1 MVSLP
6 MMAFWWIAGAALA
19 LVWTWRLV
27 QAAIGIRRVP
37 ELTGQQW
44 DCVLDAA
51 PRVSIIVPARNE
63 EAALELALRSLLALD
78 YPDFEIIAINDRST
92 DATGEIMERVAAK
105 SNGKLRII
113 HIDHLPNGWLGKP
126 HAMWRGAQHAS
137 GEWLLF
143 TDADVIFSTDALR
156 RAVACAQSAP
166 THHFVLFPT
175 MIMKSAG
182 ERMMIG
188 FFQCFFLFGYR
199 AWKISD
205 PRSRD
210 HLGVG
215 AFNMLRRAAYESI
228 GTFEALRMEVVEDMK
243 VGKLIKEHG
252 LTQRAAFGR
261 DLLRIHW
268 ASGAMGIVRNLSKNF
283 FAFMKFEWWR
293 ALFACVGLSL
303 LTLGPFLGLA
313 FAPGWSKL
321 GYALATFAI
330 FLTYVGMSRKCDI
343 PAYFFVLHPI
353 GGILFVYTILRSTVV
368 TLWNGGVIWRGTK
381 YPLEELR
388 KGLV

>member
-1 MVSLP
+1 MIVLS
-6 MMAFWWIAGAALA
+6 WIAGAVLA
-19 LVWTWRLV
+19 FVWTWRLCE
-27 QAAIGIRRVP
+27 AAIGIGRVS
-37 ELTGQQW
+37 ELTDSEW
-44 DCVLDAA
+44 DRALDPA

-63 EAALELALRSLLALD
+63 DAGLEPALQSLLALA
-78 YPDFEIIAINDRST
+78 YPGYEVIAVNDRST
-92 DATGEIMERVAAK
+92 DATGEIMERLAQE
-105 SNGKLRII
+105 SGGKLRVI
-113 HIDHLPNGWLGKP
+113 HVDHLPNGWLGKP
-126 HAMWRGAQHAS
+126 HAMWRGAQQAS

-143 TDADVIFSTDALR
+143 TDADVVFRPDALS
-156 RAVACAQSAP
+156 RALACAESVP
-166 THHFVLFPT
+166 TDHFVLFPT
-175 MIMKSAG
+175 MVMKSAG
-182 ERMMIG
+182 ERMMIA

-199 AWKISD
+199 AWKIPD

-215 AFNMLRRAAYESI
+215 AFNMLRRAAYDKI

-293 ALFACVGLSL
+293 ALGACAGLSL

-313 FAPGWSKL
+313 LAPGWSKL
-321 GYALATFAI
+321 GYAIATLVV

-343 PAYFFVLHPI
+343 PAYFVVLHPI
-353 GGILFVYTILRSTVV
+353 GGILFVYTILRSMAV
-368 TLWNGGVIWRGTK
+368 TLWSGGVTWRGTK

>member
-1 MVSLP
+1 MELLP
-6 MMAFWWIAGAALA
+6 MMAFRWIAGAALA
-19 LVWTWRLV
+19 FVWIWRLCE
-27 QAAIGIRRVP
+27 AAIGIRRVP
-37 ELTGQQW
+37 ELTDPQW
-44 DCVLDAA
+44 NAPLNQT

-63 EAALELALRSLLALD
+63 DAALEPAMRSLLALD
-78 YPDFEIIAINDRST
+78 YPDYEVIAVNDRST
-92 DATGEIMERVAAK
+92 DSTGEIMDRLRPESGA
-105 SNGKLRII
+105 KLRII
-113 HIDHLPNGWLGKP
+113 HVDDLPGGWLGKP
-126 HAMWRGAQHAS
+126 HAMWRGAQQAS

-143 TDADVIFSTDALR
+143 TDADVLFRSDALR
-156 RAVACAQSAP
+156 RAVACAESLP
-166 THHFVLFPT
+166 TDHFVLFPT
-175 MIMKSAG
+175 MVMKSAG
-182 ERMMIG
+182 ERMMIA

-199 AWKISD
+199 AWKIPD

-215 AFNMLRRAAYESI
+215 AFNMLRRSAYETI

-243 VGKLIKEHG
+243 VGKLVKEHR

-268 ASGAMGIVRNLSKNF
+268 ASGALGIVRNLSKNF

-293 ALFACVGLSL
+293 ALGACGGLSL
-303 LTLGPFLGLA
+303 LTLGPFVGLA

-321 GYALATFAI
+321 SYSIATLAI

-353 GGILFVYTILRSTVV
+353 GGVLFVYTILRSMVI
-368 TLWNGGVIWRGTK
+368 TLWNGGVTWRGTR